1 MAWVWIVAIT
11 TVVALC
17 GGVLYVRNLRGRVA
31 VLAAEVTTLTSTAAA
46 LKAEYDRLG
55 TAPSPD
61 AGVPGCTA

>member
-17 GGVLYVRNLRGRVA
+17 GGVLYARNLRGRAA
-31 VLAAEVTTLTSTAAA
+31 VLAAEVAALTSTAAA
-46 LKAEYDRLG
+46 FAAEFDRLG

-61 AGVPGCTA
+61 AGVPGSTA